1 MIGDSQK
8 LSPSPSS
15 LAGSSP
21 DAILD
26 SKITVPTEDP
36 ASNTLESDAPE
47 EKGIQS
53 TLSGSVRRRSSGR
66 FTLFESDEVLADRYR
81 IIEELG
87 RGAMGI
93 VYRAWDLKLQR
104 EVALKTLREE
114 SDDDPIRSERF
125 RREIESLSGLQHP
138 HIVGVHD
145 AGVFEDR
152 FWFVMDC
159 IEGRSLAQILK
170 EKSLEPRRAF
180 KLLLPI
186 ADAVSYAHSK
196 GIVHRDIKPENILI
210 DAQETPYLTDFG
222 LACRLSQESR
232 LTATGHTVGTPAF
245 MAPEQI
251 VGSHKPGEAT
261 DVYAIGATLYE
272 CLTGS
277 LPFAHSENYAELV
290 YAIVHNE
297 PIAPRSLKPEIA
309 RDAELICLACLEKEP
324 NHRYDTAHALTQDIE
339 RFLRGEAVRAHSS
352 PWWRVARTL
361 KRHWSL
367 ALGLS
372 IGLAGLFGALGF
384 VLSQRKENERNR
396 RVTKNLERE
405 RETLLRVYKRT
416 VEDEILTSK
425 RNGELAQTVLWR
437 GVDWDLQCLDEVSKV
452 DPNYWQAHDW
462 KAQRYIDRS
471 VQATREGKSFDAQQ
485 WGRKAIQELKALRKV
500 GPRNAAY
507 YLLEA
512 ALYSQLFDDWDQ
524 ARKLYRQAIEVDD
537 QSTGGIFARA
547 MVLRLGGDQGQALRV
562 LSKLC
567 KLKPAPLAA
576 LLLQVELLAMTG
588 QSARAQ
594 VELSKLEQLWPQTKT
609 KPVSSLWLLG
619 FNPWNLGRLHVL
631 VESSQAQVSPQR
643 WSELEQEA
651 TKLRSRKNEW
661 SAWLLAHIYHAQK
674 KSREAA
680 ELLESSVEVHPSSG
694 LLWTL
699 KAKVASENQET
710 EEATRCRAKA
720 LEIAGKA
727 LRYKAPSRDN
737 DLER

>member
-1 MIGDSQK
+1 EDVSSLSSSEAQK
-8 LSPSPSS
+8 L
-15 LAGSSP
+15 G
-21 DAILD
+21 
-26 SKITVPTEDP
+26 
-36 ASNTLESDAPE
+36 
-47 EKGIQS
+47 S
-53 TLSGSVRRRSSGR
+53 TLSASVRRRSSGR
-66 FTLFESDEVLADRYR
+66 FTLFESDEILADRYR

-145 AGVFEDR
+145 AGLFEDR

-159 IEGRSLAQILK
+159 IEGKSLAEVLK
-170 EKSLEPRRAF
+170 NESMEPRRAF

-186 ADAVSYAHSK
+186 ADAVAYAHSK

-210 DAQETPYLTDFG
+210 DAKETPYLTDFG

-261 DVYAIGATLYE
+261 DIYAIGATLYE

-297 PIAPRSLKPEIA
+297 PIAPRSVKAEIA

-324 NHRYDTAHALTQDIE
+324 SHRYENAHALTQDFE

-416 VEDEILTSK
+416 VEDDILRSK

-437 GVDWDLQCLDEVSKV
+437 GTDWDLQCFDEVSKV
-452 DPNYWQAHDW
+452 DPSYWQAHYW
-462 KAQRYIDRS
+462 KAHQYIDRS
-471 VQATREGKSFDAQQ
+471 VQAIHDNKSFEAQQ
-485 WGRKAIQELKALRKV
+485 WGRKALQELKALHKV

-507 YLLEA
+507 YILEA
-512 ALYSQLFDDWDQ
+512 ALYGQLFDDWDQ

-537 QSTGGIFARA
+537 RSPGGLFARA
-547 MVLRLGGDQGQALRV
+547 SVLRLGGDQKKALSV
-562 LSKLC
+562 INELC
-567 KLKPAPLAA
+567 KKKPAPLAA

-588 QSARAQ
+588 QNAKAS
-594 VELSKLEQLWPQTKT
+594 VEFSKLKKLWPETST
-609 KPVSSLWLLG
+609 RNVSSLWLLG
-619 FNPWNLGRLHVL
+619 FNQWNLSRLQVL
-631 VESSQAQVSPQR
+631 LDSSRSQISKDS
-643 WSELEQEA
+643 WSQLEQESL
-651 TKLRSRKNEW
+651 KLHSRKNEW
-661 SAWLLAHIYHAQK
+661 SAWLLSNVYLSQK
-674 KSREAA
+674 KYEESEA
-680 ELLESSVEVHPSSG
+680 LLESSVEVHPQSG
-694 LLWTL
+694 LLWAL
-699 KAKVASENQET
+699 KAKL
-710 EEATRCRAKA
+710 A
-720 LEIAGKA
+720 LETKQSKEAERCLSKSKDLAIKA
-727 LRYKAPSRDN
+727 FRYKAPSRDI
-737 DLER
+737 DFDR